1 MRKIGFLGFAGAAIV
16 VVSPA
21 AAQVTQFDIPAQ
33 PVAEAVAALARQ
45 AHVQIMVSDSVAKG
59 LRAQPVRGRVS
70 VDAALSRLL
79 AGTGLQARAA
89 GSGTWVVVRVAPVAV
104 GAPAAAETAED
115 AGASGDIVVTAQRA
129 AEPLSKVPSSVVALS
144 RGRMDQLGVR
154 DFADI
159 AQLTP
164 GVRLRP
170 EINQIAIRGL
180 ASNAGAATTGV
191 YLDETPIQVR
201 TFGEGAA
208 SALPLVFDLD
218 RVEVLRGPQGTLF
231 GAGSMGG
238 TVRYIT
244 PQPSLTRTDV
254 YGRGELAFTEGGA
267 PTWETGVAVGVPILR
282 DVAGLRIATDY
293 RRAGG
298 WVDRHDPASNV
309 LIARNA
315 NHVTAA
321 TTRAALRVEPLPGL
335 AITPAVFFQ
344 RRERADTDQYWE
356 SRSDPAA
363 HRYIN
368 ANPVP
373 LANRDRFV
381 LPSLAINYDG
391 PGFTIV
397 SNTAWFDRNQTR
409 FYDNTLYNYAGWE
422 DFPGQLLTA
431 NGPNYA
437 ILPRGLRSDGRILNT
452 QRNFSQEVRLQSADP
467 HARVQWLIGGFYSNN
482 RQRNVET
489 LVEPSLEQFFRAIY
503 GIGVVDTLGAPL
515 LPGGISY
522 SGNRAERERQV
533 AVFGNVNVEPVD
545 HLHVQ
550 AGLRW
555 SEIRLD
561 NDNGFTGPYIGTTPR
576 RDKGHARERPL
587 TPRFVVSYDGVPN
600 VNLYA
605 SVAKG
610 YRAGGI
616 NAPIGQRCL
625 AQLTAAGRPIPDIPY
640 TSDNAWSYE
649 IGAKGR
655 LKGISFDASAFRID
669 WSNIQQRVTLDPCA
683 VTYTVNSGQVRS
695 EGFDLAMTARP
706 VTGVTLDLAVGYVD
720 ARFTQRVYV
729 NRGATSG
736 AFGIDAG
743 NALFQAGTPWQV
755 VAGGRYDFAIGGHE
769 AFVRGNY
776 EFSSRNFRQR
786 SSLDPNTAYYSP
798 ILGDRPATGYV
809 RVRTGITFDQVE
821 AQLFVDNLLDA
832 HPGLERFNYGGRSPF
847 FVNNSFRPRTVGL
860 TLLFRQRL

>member
-1 MRKIGFLGFAGAAIV
+1 MRKTGFLGGVCAAIMMAA
-16 VVSPA
+16 PA
-21 AAQVTQFDIPAQ
+21 AAQEAQFDIRAQ
-33 PVAEAVAALARQ
+33 SAADAVAMLARQ
-45 AHVQIMVSDSVAKG
+45 AHVQILVSDRVADG
-59 LRAQPVRGRVS
+59 RRAQAVRGRMT
-70 VDAALSRLL
+70 VDMALARLL
-79 AGTGLQARAA
+79 AGTGLVARAA
-89 GSGTWVVVRVAPVAV
+89 GTGTWVVVR
-104 GAPAAAETAED
+104 APATSVATEPAD
-115 AGASGDIVVTAQRA
+115 NDGASAEIVVTAQRT
-129 AEPLSKVPSSVVALS
+129 AEPLAKVPSSVVAIS

-164 GVRLRP
+164 GVRLWP

-231 GAGSMGG
+231 G

-244 PQPSLTRTDV
+244 PQPSLTATDV
-254 YGRGELAFTEGGA
+254 YGRGELAFTQGGA
-267 PTWETGVAVGVPILR
+267 PTWEAGLAVGLPIVK

-298 WVDRHDPASNV
+298 WVDRHDAQTDALIEKNSNSTT
-309 LIARNA
+309 I
-315 NHVTAA
+315 A
-321 TTRAALRVEPLPGL
+321 TTRAALRIEPLPGV
-335 AITPAVFFQ
+335 AITPAILYQ

-363 HRYIN
+363 HRYVN

-373 LANRDRFV
+373 LSNRDRFV
-381 LPSLAINYDG
+381 QPSLAITYGG
-391 PGFTIV
+391 PGFAIV
-397 SNTAWFDRNQTR
+397 SNTAWFDRSQTR
-409 FYDNTLYNYAGWE
+409 FYDNTLYNYAGYE

-431 NGPNYA
+431 NGPNFA
-437 ILPRGLRSDGRILNT
+437 KLPRGLRSDGRVDNS
-452 QRNFSQEVRLQSADP
+452 QHNFSQELRIQSDDP
-467 HARVQWLIGGFYSNN
+467 QARVQWLLGGFYSNS
-482 RQRNVET
+482 RQRNVEAD
-489 LVEPSLEQFFRAIY
+489 VEPSIEQFFRAIY
-503 GIGVVDTLGAPL
+503 GMGVVDTLGAPL
-515 LPGGISY
+515 LPGGLTY
-522 SGNRAERERQV
+522 RGNRVERERQV
-533 AVFGNVNVEPVD
+533 ALFGNVNVEPID

-555 SEIRLD
+555 SQIRLD
-561 NDNGFTGPYIGTTPR
+561 NDNLFEGPYIGATPR
-576 RDKGHARERPL
+576 RDAGRSRERPL
-587 TPRFVVSYDGVPN
+587 TPRFVLSYDGVRAL
-600 VNLYA
+600 NLYA

-616 NAPIGQRCL
+616 NAPISVRCL
-625 AQLTAAGRPIPDIPY
+625 AQMTAAGRPVPDLAY

-669 WSNIQQRVTLDPCA
+669 WSNIQQRVTLDPCS

-695 EGFDLAMTARP
+695 EGFDLALTARP
-706 VTGVTLDLAVGYVD
+706 VGGVTLDLSVGYVD
-720 ARFTQRVYV
+720 ARFTRRVYV

-736 AFGIDAG
+736 PFGVDAG
-743 NALFQAGTPWQV
+743 NALFQAGPPWQV
-755 VAGGRYDFAIGGHE
+755 VAGGRYDFAIGGRA

-776 EFSSRNFRQR
+776 EFSSRNFRER
-786 SSLDPNTAYYSP
+786 SSLDPDTAYYNP

-821 AQLFVDNLLDA
+821 AQVFVDNLLDS

-847 FVNNSFRPRTVGL
+847 FVNSSFRPRTIGL
-860 TLLFRQRL
+860 TLLYRQRP